1 MKYYTYIIYLG
12 LFLSCTKLLAQS
24 PYLQQITDR
33 EGLPSMV
40 VYDIMEDR
48 QGYIW
53 LGTEAGICRYDGV
66 HFQTFKVPSARGKS
80 FTTLQEDRQG
90 RVYFVNFSKQL
101 FYLHQGKAKTVL
113 LPRQLQ
119 ETGIDSYCIDG
130 HNYLWVSGNQGAVF
144 RKDPQTQQWKQIK
157 THGSVSVYGV
167 QLFLDKQGEVWLL
180 YLKVLVQLNEQLKVT
195 RKIQIPF
202 LLMNLIFTEK
212 EIIAHNERT
221 FYSYSLAKESRWKK
235 LLQQVKEPSTA
246 LILLAEDHQQN
257 IWTCTY
263 NGAKPYVYSQKSS
276 IDQFIFLENKFV
288 SDMIQDREENYWFT
302 TLGHGLFK
310 MPNKDI
316 VHFNARNSNLEF
328 EQINCLAQD
337 PKGNIFIGTNGDQL
351 YYFDT
356 KEQKITE
363 KHHLMSGGDVECLLV
378 DSVHRKLYV
387 ENHQVLVF
395 DLQNMKQTDK
405 YWMGSTPKSLGI
417 YQNKYLIAASGDQ
430 AFIGHLERN
439 TERPQPWD
447 ILPDI
452 PYDSIRKIKRLR
464 RKRSR
469 VALAESAKSR
479 FWIGYADGLYF
490 YENDTEQELKTPD
503 QQPIIALGMSE
514 DAEGIIWVGTA
525 QQGVFAIKNERV
537 IQHLHPNNGLISEF
551 CRRVIKEGNL
561 LYLGTDK
568 GLQVYDLQ
576 TKQSR
581 VFNQADGL
589 PSNEIRDLIVQKHK
603 IYLAT
608 AAGLS
613 VLNKDFN
620 TTNYTPPLIYITGL
634 SVQNQPQQLQKRY
647 ELAYH
652 KNNLSIRFTGIAF
665 RSNGKFRY
673 KYRMKGLDKQ
683 WTYNNGTNN
692 LARYSALPSG
702 KYQFE
707 VKAINEDGIESKKT
721 ASIEVI
727 IAYPV
732 WEKWWF
738 ITLMVLLALAS
749 MGAIIFF
756 RLRAYR
762 RKSRLEK
769 ALNKA
774 ALESLKLQMNPHFIF
789 NAMGAIQNYM
799 ITNDTRHSSIYLAK
813 FSKLMRAV
821 LENSRQEYINLD
833 EEIEMLEDYLSLQN
847 LRFEEGFEYRIT
859 VDEQLDTE
867 FVAIP
872 PMFAQPFIEN
882 AIEHGITHLKG
893 NGLIQVNFS
902 LQEKV
907 VILKIT
913 DNGIGIENS
922 LETKQTQKKAHR
934 SLATTIT
941 QERIDLYR
949 QSLKKNITFEVKS
962 LAQGTQ
968 VIFHLPYQQL

>member
-1 MKYYTYIIYLG
+1 
-12 LFLSCTKLLAQS
+12 
-24 PYLQQITDR
+24 
-33 EGLPSMV
+33 MV
-40 VYDIMEDR
+40 VYNIMEDH

-80 FTTLQEDRQG
+80 FTNLQEDSQG

-101 FYLHQGKAKTVL
+101 FSIYQGKAKAVL

-119 ETGIDSYCIDG
+119 KTGIDSYFIDH
-130 HNYLWVSGNQGAVF
+130 HNHLWVSGNQGAIFV
-144 RKDPQTQQWKQIK
+144 KYAQSQQWRQVR
-157 THGSVSVYGV
+157 TQGPVSIYGV
-167 QLFLDKQGEVWLL
+167 QLFLDKQGKIWLL
-180 YLKVLVQLNEQLKVT
+180 YLGVLVQLDEQLKVI
-195 RKIQIPF
+195 RKVQIPF
-202 LLMNLIFTEK
+202 LLMNLIFTQK
-212 EIIAHNERT
+212 EIIAQGQAGT
-221 FYSYSLAKESRWKK
+221 LYSYSLTKESGWKK
-235 LLQQVKEPSTA
+235 LPGEIKGAGAS

-257 IWTCTY
+257 IWVCTY
-263 NGAKPYVYSQKSS
+263 NGAKPYLHSQETST
-276 IDQFIFLENKFV
+276 DQFVFLKNKFV
-288 SDMIQDREENYWFT
+288 SGMIQDREENYWFT

-310 MPNKDI
+310 VSNKDI
-316 VHFNARNSNLEF
+316 VHFNARNSNLES

-337 PKGNIFIGTNGDQL
+337 PKGNIFIGTNGNQL

-363 KHHLMSGGDVECLLV
+363 KHHLKDGGDVECLLV
-378 DSVHRKLYV
+378 DSVRRKLYV
-387 ENHQVLVF
+387 ENYQVLVF

-405 YWMGSTPKSLGI
+405 YWMGSTPKSFSI
-417 YQNKYLIAASGDQ
+417 YQNKYLITASGDQ
-430 AFIGHLERN
+430 ALIGHLERN
-439 TERPQPWD
+439 TESLLPLD
-447 ILPDI
+447 IFPHI
-452 PYDSIRKIKRLR
+452 SYDSLRNLKRLR
-464 RKRSR
+464 SGRSR
-469 VALAESAKSR
+469 VALAESAKPR
-479 FWIGYADGLYF
+479 FWVGYADGLYF
-490 YENDTEQELKTPD
+490 YEGNREQELKTPD

-514 DAEGIIWVGTA
+514 DAEGIVWVGTA
-525 QQGVFAIKNERV
+525 QQGVFAIENKRV

-551 CRRVIKEGNL
+551 CRRVIKEGDL

-568 GLQVYDLQ
+568 GLQVYNLQ

-581 VFNQADGL
+581 VFNQSDGL
-589 PSNEIRDLIVQKHK
+589 PSNEIRDLIVQRNK

-613 VLNKDFN
+613 VLDKNFN

-634 SVQNQPQQLQKRY
+634 TIHNEPQKLQKQY
-647 ELAYH
+647 VLAYDD
-652 KNNLSIRFTGIAF
+652 NNLTIHFTGIAL
-665 RSNGKFRY
+665 RSGGKFRY
-673 KYRMKGLDKQ
+673 KYRMEGLEKA
-683 WTYNNGTNN
+683 WNYNGSTNN

-702 KYQFE
+702 KYRFQ
-707 VKAINEDGIESKKT
+707 VKTINEDGIESKET
-721 ASIEVI
+721 AGIEIV

-738 ITLMVLLALAS
+738 ITLMILLALAL

-762 RKSRLEK
+762 RKTRLEK
-769 ALNKA
+769 ALSTA

-821 LENSRQEYINLD
+821 LENSRQEYISLNN
-833 EEIEMLEDYLSLQN
+833 EIEMLENYLSLQN
-847 LRFEEGFEYRIT
+847 LRFEEGFDYRIT
-859 VDEQLDTE
+859 IDEQLDTE
-867 FVAIP
+867 FIAIP

-882 AIEHGITHLKG
+882 AIEHGIARLKK
-893 NGLIQVNFS
+893 NGWIQINFS
-902 LQEKV
+902 LHEKV

-913 DNGIGIENS
+913 DNGVGIENS
-922 LETKQTQKKAHR
+922 IETKQTQKKVHH

-962 LAQGTQ
+962 LKQGTQ
-968 VIFHLPYQQL
+968 VIFHLPYQQF